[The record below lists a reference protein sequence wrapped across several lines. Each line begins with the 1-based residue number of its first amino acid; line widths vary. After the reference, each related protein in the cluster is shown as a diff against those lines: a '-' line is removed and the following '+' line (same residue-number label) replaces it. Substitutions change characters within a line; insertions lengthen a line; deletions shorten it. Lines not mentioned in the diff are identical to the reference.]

1 MSRLN
6 AQNSVP
12 DVPSETP
19 FGPELIRII
28 NDRLRRIAGA
38 GDSTRAQVSTLIESV
53 NTVTSANLVS
63 GPHTNRLL
71 LAGEGTG
78 VAFYE
83 TDRTVLYVDGFYAGG
98 VHVDVLA
105 NIPTDVSTNDVGF
118 LFWATDVEIVWRWD
132 GAVWKYLKG
141 THRDVYANLPTLT
154 VNDAGYLF
162 YATDRLITWRWDGAF
177 WIYVDGT
184 HFDTAASIPTLTADD
199 AGYLFVETDRGI
211 SWRWN
216 GAAWL
221 YVSGIHR
228 DALANL
234 PGGFGAA
241 ETGYL
246 FYATDYHHTLLWN
259 SASWQWAPGETPS
272 GQISFWTENPGTGWR
287 FCNGGT
293 ATRLKSDGTTEVVA
307 IPDVSADCF
316 VKGGIAYTGSAVAAV
331 APGLSGAL
339 ANESSHTHTTSV
351 SGVTVSTDPG
361 HTHSIDHDHAV
372 VNTSGG
378 AIVNIQAGAGAV
390 AATWD
395 HTHTVDLPNHS
406 ANSGSGGSHAH
417 TLSGSPASGGG
428 SAHTHGLGTLAVD
441 ATGAPKHM
449 ALLPYYRL

>member
-12 DVPSETP
+12 DVPSELP

-53 NTVTSANLVS
+53 NTVTAANLVS

-98 VHVDVLA
+98 VHVEVLA

-162 YATDRLITWRWDGAF
+162 
-177 WIYVDGT
+177 
-184 HFDTAASIPTLTADD
+184 
-199 AGYLFVETDRGI
+199 VETDRGI

-246 FYATDYHHTLLWN
+246 FYATDFHHTLLWN

-339 ANESSHTHTTSV
+339 ANESAHTHTTNV

-361 HTHSIDHDHAV
+361 HAHAIDHDHPAA
-372 VNTSGG
+372 TTGG
-378 AIVNIQAGAGAV
+378 PSTGINVAAGAGAFP
-390 AATWD
+390 ADFA
-395 HTHTVDLPNHS
+395 HTHSVDIPNLS
-406 ANSGSGGSHAH
+406 AMSGSGGAHAH

-441 ATGAPKHM
+441 ATGTPKQM